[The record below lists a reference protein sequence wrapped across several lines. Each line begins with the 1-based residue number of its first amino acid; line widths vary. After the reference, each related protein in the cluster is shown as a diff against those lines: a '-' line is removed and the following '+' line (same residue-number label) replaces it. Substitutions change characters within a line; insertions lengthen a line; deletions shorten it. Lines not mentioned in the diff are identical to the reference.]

1 MWPFKTD
8 TSPASVATIDA
19 TDAFERARKGAKL
32 IDVRSDR
39 EWQAGRAK
47 GSRHVTPDKIAADA
61 TGLRRDDEVLVI
73 CASGARSARAA
84 RQLARTGF
92 TNVSNVAGG
101 LHAWQRAGLPVKR

>member
-8 TSPASVATIDA
+8 PSAATVATVDVQ
-19 TDAFERARKGAKL
+19 DAFERTRKGAKL

-47 GSRHVTPDKIAADA
+47 GSRHVTPDKIAADT
-61 TGLRRDDEVLVI
+61 TGLRRSDEVLVI

-84 RQLARTGF
+84 RELAQMGF